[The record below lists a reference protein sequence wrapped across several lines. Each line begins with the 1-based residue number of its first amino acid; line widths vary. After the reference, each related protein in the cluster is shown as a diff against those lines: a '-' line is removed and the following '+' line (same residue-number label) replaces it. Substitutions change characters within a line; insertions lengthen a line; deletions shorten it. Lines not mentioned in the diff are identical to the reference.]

1 MKVTYNITD
10 RKPFVKALE
19 EITGAKAVYMKTP
32 TYAYTVDYFT
42 VTREGNLT
50 FDDMADS
57 EEIERI
63 LVELDQR
70 GFHSEGSEYDEPQP
84 EIDCEEPL
92 EDCPPAYGIPETEP
106 QDETA
111 GCGCPVDTSC
121 EARSTD
127 RAGKRD
133 LTVAMPLDKVRTGN
147 LTNLLEAKGS
157 LIKKAL
163 GINELPIIIE
173 DEQIAFPWFTERMD
187 ADTAKAYTD
196 FIAALCK
203 MSREQKRI
211 SSAEKAVENEKYAF
225 RCFLLR
231 LGFVGTEY
239 KTDRKILL
247 KNLTGSSA
255 FKSGTK
261 KEAADDE
268 ISE

>member
-1 MKVTYNITD
+1 MKVTYNITE

-50 FDDMADS
+50 FEDMADS
-57 EEIERI
+57 EEIERV
-63 LVELDQR
+63 LEELDQR
-70 GFHSEGSEYDEPQP
+70 GFHCESSDYDKPQP

-92 EDCPPAYGIPETEP
+92 EDCPPAYGVPEESE
-106 QDETA
+106 QGETV
-111 GCGCPVDTSC
+111 G
-121 EARSTD
+121 
-127 RAGKRD
+127 
-133 LTVAMPLDKVRTGN
+133 LTVAMPLDKVAVGN

-163 GINELPIIIE
+163 GISELPIEITE
-173 DEQIAFPWFTERMD
+173 EQISFSWFAGGLD
-187 ADTAKAYTD
+187 ADTVKAYTN

-203 MSREQKRI
+203 MSWEQKRI
-211 SSAEKAVENEKYAF
+211 SSTEKAVENEKYAF
-225 RCFLLR
+225 RCLLLR

-239 KTDRKILL
+239 KADRKILL

-255 FKSGTK
+255 FKSGAK

>member
-1 MKVTYNITD
+1 MKVIYNLTD

-42 VTREGNLT
+42 VTREGNLI

-57 EEIERI
+57 EEIERV
-63 LVELDQR
+63 LEELDQR
-70 GFHSEGSEYDEPQP
+70 GFH
-84 EIDCEEPL
+84 CES
-92 EDCPPAYGIPETEP
+92 PETEP
-106 QDETA
+106 QGETV
-111 GCGCPVDTSC
+111 G
-121 EARSTD
+121 
-127 RAGKRD
+127 
-133 LTVAMPLDKVRTGN
+133 LTVAMPLNKVLVGN
-147 LTNLLEAKGS
+147 LTNRLEAKGW

-163 GINELPIIIE
+163 GISELPIEITE
-173 DEQIAFPWFTERMD
+173 EQISFPWFSVGLD
-187 ADTAKAYTD
+187 DDTVKAYTD

-211 SSAEKAVENEKYAF
+211 SNMEKAVENEKYAF
-225 RCFLLR
+225 RCLLLR
-231 LGFVGTEY
+231 LGFVGAKY
-239 KTDRKILL
+239 KANRKILL

-255 FKSGTK
+255 FKSGAK